1 MGCYLKKVG
10 RENAIM
16 MSLVFILLQEVGLSY
31 SATLKDTDIF
41 ILISLISQF
50 VGGIGSGIKSVALMA

>member
-1 MGCYLKKVG
+1 
-10 RENAIM
+10 
-16 MSLVFILLQEVGLSY
+16 LQEVGLSY